1 MSEPISVMDILK
13 NLFRVS
19 GRPQA
24 EADEPAFGLHE
35 NTLKELFTDWR
46 KPDGKQR
53 ANAALED
60 MDYPSFSTL
69 LPYRLYDPDSGLF
82 LNDTTLG
89 FVLECTPLI
98 GANDKIVDALDYFLR
113 NKLPRKT
120 PPDFSAARQ
129 QMCQ

>member
-19 GRPQA
+19 GKPQA
-24 EADEPAFGLHE
+24 EADEPVSGLHE
-35 NTLKELFTDWR
+35 NTLNKLFTDWR
-46 KPDGKQR
+46 KPDGKR
-53 ANAALED
+53 KADEAEEN
-60 MDYPSFSTL
+60 MDYPSFSRE

-113 NKLPRKT
+113 NKLPRK
-120 PPDFSAARQ
+120 
-129 QMCQ
+129 